1 MRVRESARLLI
12 ISPAQRVLL
21 FRFVHT
27 RGPLAGHDY
36 WATPGGGLEAGET
49 FEAAAIRELKEET
62 GFEAQALRRHDAM
75 REFPLQLPDGETV
88 LARER
93 YFVVDVDGEQL
104 SRQGWSAQEVE
115 VMADHKW
122 WSHHE
127 LLVTEDVVYP
137 EGLLDLLNASGRF

>member
-12 ISPAQRVLL
+12 ISPAKRILL

-27 RGPLAGHDY
+27 RGPLAGDDY

-62 GFEAQALRRHDAM
+62 GFEAPALSRHDAV
-75 REFPLQLPDGETV
+75 REFPLRLPDGETV

-93 YFVVDVDGEQL
+93 YFVVHVDDEQL
-104 SRQGWSAQEVE
+104 SRQGWTAQEVE
-115 VMADHKW
+115 VTADHKW
-122 WSHHE
+122 WSQHE
-127 LLVTEDVVYP
+127 LLATKDIVYP
-137 EGLLDLLNASGRF
+137 EGLIDLLNASGRF